1 MPRMM
6 TLREAA
12 TETGLA
18 YSCLRRWILTGQFT
32 YFRKAGNKYLVNM
45 DRLMDFL
52 DTPAVTAGGGVQRTE
67 GKL

>member
-1 MPRMM
+1 MCRMM

-12 TETGLA
+12 TETGLT

-45 DRLMDFL
+45 DRLIDFL
-52 DTPAVTAGGGVQRTE
+52 NTPADSCGGVQRTE